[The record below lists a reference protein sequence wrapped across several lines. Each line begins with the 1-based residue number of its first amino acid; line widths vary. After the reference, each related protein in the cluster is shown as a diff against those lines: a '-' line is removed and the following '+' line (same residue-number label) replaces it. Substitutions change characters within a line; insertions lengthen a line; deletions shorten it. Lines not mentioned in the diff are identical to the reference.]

1 MTVAIKRAIRKAQKD
16 MQKRAPQVE
25 RQFAAAGVP
34 AEPALVF
41 STARYF
47 DTLKKLAKK

>member
-1 MTVAIKRAIRKAQKD
+1 MTVAIKRAIRKAQED
-16 MQKRAPQVE
+16 LQKRTPVVE
-25 RQFAAAGVP
+25 RKFEAAGVP